1 MRLEGVIRE
10 GVYMM
15 LGGPNYET
23 VAELKMLRE
32 MGVDSVGSGTIQ
44 WNEMGVDSVGSGNIQ

>member
-1 MRLEGVIRE
+1 VIRE
-10 GVYMM
+10 GVYIM

-32 MGVDSVGSGTIQ
+32 MGVDSVGKSF
-44 WNEMGVDSVGSGNIQ
+44 

>member
-1 MRLEGVIRE
+1 MNSKSKVGIELRLEGVIRE
-10 GVYMM
+10 GVYIM

-32 MGVDSVGSGTIQ
+32 MGVDSVGKSF
-44 WNEMGVDSVGSGNIQ
+44 

>member
-1 MRLEGVIRE
+1 
-10 GVYMM
+10 M

-32 MGVDSVGSGTIQ
+32 MGVDSVGKSLENCG
-44 WNEMGVDSVGSGNIQ
+44 GR